1 MSEVLVDTNILV
13 YSADQDSMFFERS
26 RALLESPDFEL
37 ATTSKD
43 IAELLVV
50 LTKSTGY
57 NLDNQLALEVLD
69 GIRRNMRIIYP
80 DQKSLDILSGLIRLY
95 DPKGLRI
102 HDMEIIAISLAHDI
116 NLVAT
121 FNVKDFKS
129 VNEIKL
135 LDL

>member
-13 YSADQDSMFFERS
+13 YSVDQDSMFFERS

-37 ATTSKD
+37 TTTSKN

-57 NLDNQLALEVLD
+57 NLDNQLVLEVLD

-80 DQKSLDILSGLIRLY
+80 DQKSLDILSDLIRLY

-121 FNVKDFKS
+121 FNVNDFKP
-129 VNEIKL
+129 VNEIEL